1 MTPGRRQQLEAE
13 LSKLRWEFDERK
25 ANIPAHSIR
34 PHQLVV
40 LEQLQEQI
48 DILERALGQKD

>member
-1 MTPGRRQQLEAE
+1 MTPERRQQLEAE
-13 LSKLRWEFDERK
+13 LSKFRWELAERK

-48 DILERALGQKD
+48 DELERALRRED